1 MAQSRMGKKQADRTV
16 GSVFEGLNL
25 DTAPTIC
32 VGVFGVLSDLLP
44 REVSS

>member
-1 MAQSRMGKKQADRTV
+1 MGKLNERQAGRTV
-16 GSVFEGLNL
+16 GSVFEGLYL
-25 DTAPTIC
+25 DTSPAIC